1 MEKVLVIGCPG
12 SGKSTFARE
21 LNKITGIPL
30 FYLDMIWHKPDKTTC
45 SRESFD
51 QRLGGILKGERW
63 IIDGNYARTLPLRLA
78 CCDTVFWLD
87 YPLETCIEG
96 IRARKGK
103 PRVDMP
109 WTEMEEDEE
118 FMEFVRN
125 FPISGRREIQSLL
138 KEYPEKNIVVFHSRE
153 EAEAFLARQKRF
165 EGCGPYDGIL

>member
-1 MEKVLVIGCPG
+1 MSSMEKVLVIGCPG
-12 SGKSTFARE
+12 GGKSTFSRA

-45 SRESFD
+45 SREVFD
-51 QRLGGILKGERW
+51 QRLGEILRGERW

-78 CCDTVFWLD
+78 DCDTVFWLD

-109 WTEMEEDEE
+109 WIEMEEDEE

-125 FPISGRREIQSLL
+125 FPLSGRREIQRLL
-138 KEYPEKNIVVFHSRE
+138 KEYPEKDIVVFYSRE
-153 EAEAFLARQKRF
+153 EAEAFLARQEK
-165 EGCGPYDGIL
+165 D

>member
-12 SGKSTFARE
+12 GGKSTFSRA

-45 SRESFD
+45 SREVFD
-51 QRLGGILKGERW
+51 QRLGEILRGERW

-78 CCDTVFWLD
+78 DCDTVFWLD

-109 WTEMEEDEE
+109 WIEMEEDEE

-125 FPISGRREIQSLL
+125 FPLSGRREIQRLL
-138 KEYPEKNIVVFHSRE
+138 K
-153 EAEAFLARQKRF
+153 
-165 EGCGPYDGIL
+165 

>member
-12 SGKSTFARE
+12 SGKSTFSRA

-45 SRESFD
+45 SREVFD
-51 QRLGGILKGERW
+51 QRLGEILRGERW

-78 CCDTVFWLD
+78 DCDTVFWLD

-109 WTEMEEDEE
+109 WIEMEEDEE

-125 FPISGRREIQSLL
+125 FPLSGRREIQRLL
-138 KEYPEKNIVVFHSRE
+138 KEYPEKDIVVFYSRE
-153 EAEAFLARQKRF
+153 EAEAFLARQKK
-165 EGCGPYDGIL
+165 D

>member
-12 SGKSTFARE
+12 GGKSTFSRA

-45 SRESFD
+45 SREVFD
-51 QRLGGILKGERW
+51 QRLGEILRGERW

-78 CCDTVFWLD
+78 DCDTVFWLD

-96 IRARKGK
+96 
-103 PRVDMP
+103 
-109 WTEMEEDEE
+109 MEEDEE

-125 FPISGRREIQSLL
+125 FPLSGRREIQRLL
-138 KEYPEKNIVVFHSRE
+138 KEYPEKDIVVFYSRE
-153 EAEAFLARQKRF
+153 EAEAFLARQKK
-165 EGCGPYDGIL
+165 D

>member
-12 SGKSTFARE
+12 SGKSTFSRA

-45 SRESFD
+45 SREVFD
-51 QRLGGILKGERW
+51 QRLGEILRGERW

-78 CCDTVFWLD
+78 DCDTVFWLD

-103 PRVDMP
+103 PRADMP
-109 WTEMEEDEE
+109 WIEMEEDEE

-125 FPISGRREIQSLL
+125 FPLSGRREIQRLL
-138 KEYPEKNIVVFHSRE
+138 KEYPEKDIVVFHSRE
-153 EAEAFLARQKRF
+153 ESEAFLARQKK
-165 EGCGPYDGIL
+165 D

>member
-12 SGKSTFARE
+12 SGKSTFSRA

-45 SRESFD
+45 SREVFD
-51 QRLGGILKGERW
+51 QRLGEILRGERW

-78 CCDTVFWLD
+78 DCDTVFWLD

-103 PRVDMP
+103 PRADMP
-109 WTEMEEDEE
+109 WIEMEEDEE

-125 FPISGRREIQSLL
+125 FPLSGRREIQRLL
-138 KEYPEKNIVVFHSRE
+138 KEYPEKYIVVFHSRE
-153 EAEAFLARQKRF
+153 ESEAFLARQKK
-165 EGCGPYDGIL
+165 D

>member
-1 MEKVLVIGCPG
+1 MSSMEKVLVIGCPG
-12 SGKSTFARE
+12 SGKSTFSRA

-45 SRESFD
+45 SREVFD
-51 QRLGGILKGERW
+51 QRLGEILRGERW

-78 CCDTVFWLD
+78 DCDTVFWLD

-103 PRVDMP
+103 PRADMP
-109 WTEMEEDEE
+109 WIEMEEDEE

-125 FPISGRREIQSLL
+125 FPLSGRREIQRLL
-138 KEYPEKNIVVFHSRE
+138 KEYPEKDIVVFHSRE
-153 EAEAFLARQKRF
+153 ESEAFLARQKK
-165 EGCGPYDGIL
+165 D

>member
-12 SGKSTFARE
+12 SGKSTFSRA

-45 SRESFD
+45 SREVFD
-51 QRLGGILKGERW
+51 QRLGEILRGERW

-78 CCDTVFWLD
+78 DCDTVFWLD

-109 WTEMEEDEE
+109 WIEMEEDEE

-125 FPISGRREIQSLL
+125 FPLSGRREIQRLL
-138 KEYPEKNIVVFHSRE
+138 KEYPEKDIVVFHSRE
-153 EAEAFLARQKRF
+153 ESEAFLARQKK
-165 EGCGPYDGIL
+165 D

>member
-1 MEKVLVIGCPG
+1 MSSMEKVLVIGCPG
-12 SGKSTFARE
+12 GGKSTFSRA

-45 SRESFD
+45 SREVFD
-51 QRLGGILKGERW
+51 QRLGEILRGERW

-78 CCDTVFWLD
+78 DCDTVFWLD

-109 WTEMEEDEE
+109 WIEMEEDEE

-125 FPISGRREIQSLL
+125 FPLSGRREIQRLL
-138 KEYPEKNIVVFHSRE
+138 KEYPEKDIVVFYSRE
-153 EAEAFLARQKRF
+153 EAEAFLARQKK
-165 EGCGPYDGIL
+165 D

>member
-12 SGKSTFARE
+12 GGKSTFSRA

-45 SRESFD
+45 SREVFD
-51 QRLGGILKGERW
+51 QRLGEILRGERW

-78 CCDTVFWLD
+78 DCDTVFWLD

-103 PRVDMP
+103 PRADMP
-109 WTEMEEDEE
+109 WIEMEEDEE

-125 FPISGRREIQSLL
+125 FPLSGRREIQRLL
-138 KEYPEKNIVVFHSRE
+138 KEYPEKDIVVFYSRE
-153 EAEAFLARQKRF
+153 EAEAFLARQKK
-165 EGCGPYDGIL
+165 D

>member
-12 SGKSTFARE
+12 GGKSTFSRA

-45 SRESFD
+45 SREVFD
-51 QRLGGILKGERW
+51 QRLGEILRGERW

-78 CCDTVFWLD
+78 DCDTVFWLD

-109 WTEMEEDEE
+109 WIEMEEDEE

-125 FPISGRREIQSLL
+125 FPLSGRREIQRLL
-138 KEYPEKNIVVFHSRE
+138 KEYPEKDIVVFYSRE
-153 EAEAFLARQKRF
+153 EAEAFLARQKK
-165 EGCGPYDGIL
+165 D

>member
-12 SGKSTFARE
+12 GGKSTFSRA

-45 SRESFD
+45 SREVFD
-51 QRLGGILKGERW
+51 QRLGEILRGERW

-78 CCDTVFWLD
+78 DCDTVFWLD

-109 WTEMEEDEE
+109 WIEMEEDEE

-125 FPISGRREIQSLL
+125 FPLSGRREIQRLL
-138 KEYPEKNIVVFHSRE
+138 KEYPEKDIVVFYSRE
-153 EAEAFLARQKRF
+153 EAEAFLARQEK
-165 EGCGPYDGIL
+165 D